1 MAIDKAIDSA
11 ALDAKLTAVADAIRA
26 KGGTNAALAFPGG
39 FVDAIEAIQAGAG
52 GGTGSGNAIQIG
64 QNTNTPNFL
73 NLFWA
78 LENGTAK
85 TGEFTLAA
93 TLPNTETL
101 IFDSGLDEIKG
112 IFYVNADYVYSATGN
127 TPEYGAWGLYMENLN
142 GLAPV
147 HAIGLSTYNAGNNTY
162 PLRQDQFVARCS
174 YRIDGGKLYVTAQ
187 YNHNTNYTPF
197 MSGEKYVWVAW

>member
-1 MAIDKAIDSA
+1 MAIDKAIDSG

-26 KGGTNAALAFPGG
+26 KGGTNAALAFPDG
-39 FVDAIEAIQAGAG
+39 FVNAVAAIQAGNG
-52 GGTGSGNAIQIG
+52 GGVGGNAIQIG

-112 IFYVNADYVYSATGN
+112 IFYVNADYVYSATGGV
-127 TPEYGAWGLYMENLN
+127 PEYGVWGLYMENLN

-147 HAIGLSTYNAGNNTY
+147 YAMGLSTCNAGNNSYT
-162 PLRQDQFVARCS
+162 LNQNQFVTRCS
-174 YRIDGGKLYVTAQ
+174 YRFDGGKLYVTAQ
-187 YNHNTNYTPF
+187 YNHNTSYTPF